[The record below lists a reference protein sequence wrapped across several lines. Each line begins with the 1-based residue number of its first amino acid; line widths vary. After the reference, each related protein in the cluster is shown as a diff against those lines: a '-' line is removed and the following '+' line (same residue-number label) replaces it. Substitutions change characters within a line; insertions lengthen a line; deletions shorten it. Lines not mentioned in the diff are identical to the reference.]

1 MQVSRISAAP
11 CQPRVIRVNPKS
23 ILSNNNINNAGV
35 HGSLSVSPV
44 TQKNL
49 SLPFSNG
56 ALNSRSNFGL
66 NRQSRVSPEER
77 DSWYNITKQSQAN
90 RNNQRQLSGRQAWCL
105 LCSVLAVGL
114 IVCAVI
120 GTDVAPPHR
129 RQSQRRQQ
137 RQRQH
142 QRQLHQRQP
151 QPRPHQPQQQL
162 LLHQRR
168 QAQHRH
174 PRQQQP
180 QLHRQQQHQ
189 RQQQP
194 QRRQQQQVPQ
204 QQVRQQ
210 QVQQQQQQQP
220 KQHQQ
225 HQLPLQ
231 LRRPAP
237 QLQQLQKLQ
246 LQQQVPTTTATTTP
260 TCGKN
265 PDTTGAIFS
274 YNTGSAP
281 TTYTLNSHTFT
292 ANDSSSTL
300 TFILSGDP
308 GPKLHYWLLDD
319 VSVNDTATNTNI
331 LVNGNFDQGT
341 LNGWTQFCATDA
353 NCGNGNYGQLT
364 NSPCRSAPD
373 CYVDTCSG
381 SNFDYLLQSFG
392 TVPGNRYIV
401 SFYMEVFA
409 SGGGHLAY
417 VTLS

>member
-1 MQVSRISAAP
+1 MAEYYETI
-11 CQPRVIRVNPKS
+11 
-23 ILSNNNINNAGV
+23 
-35 HGSLSVSPV
+35 
-44 TQKNL
+44 
-49 SLPFSNG
+49 
-56 ALNSRSNFGL
+56 
-66 NRQSRVSPEER
+66 E
-77 DSWYNITKQSQAN
+77 TKQK
-90 RNNQRQLSGRQAWCL
+90 GR
-105 LCSVLAVGL
+105 
-114 IVCAVI
+114 
-120 GTDVAPPHR
+120 T
-129 RQSQRRQQ
+129 RRQQ
-137 RQRQH
+137 RQ
-142 QRQLHQRQP
+142 
-151 QPRPHQPQQQL
+151 QQQL

-168 QAQHRH
+168 QVQQRH

-180 QLHRQQQHQ
+180 QLHRQ
-189 RQQQP
+189 
-194 QRRQQQQVPQ
+194 Q

-225 HQLPLQ
+225 QQLPLQ

-237 QLQQLQKLQ
+237 QLQQLQQLQ
-246 LQQQVPTTTATTTP
+246 LQQEVPTTTATTTP

-265 PDTTGAIFS
+265 PDTTGAFFS